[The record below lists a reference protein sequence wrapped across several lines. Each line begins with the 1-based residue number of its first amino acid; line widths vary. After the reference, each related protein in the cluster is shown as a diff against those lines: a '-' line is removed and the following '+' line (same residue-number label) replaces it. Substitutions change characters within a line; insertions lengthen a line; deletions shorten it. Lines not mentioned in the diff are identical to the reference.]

1 MSLTASTQCRLSLSR
16 LIHLQFEAGKKYA
29 LIGQNKAG
37 KSTLTKIIC
46 KLYKPD
52 EGYIALNGIPY
63 SEIPR
68 VVLRNLISYIPQK
81 AFIFPGTIRE
91 NILVGNPNAT
101 EEERKSLT

>member
-1 MSLTASTQCRLSLSR
+1 
-16 LIHLQFEAGKKYA
+16 LQFEAGKKYA

-101 EEERKSLT
+101 EEERKSLA